1 MLPLKMFGK
10 LDSQKRHIPHYLDRT
25 QLIYTCILFS
35 FSLSLVIHVYRAEVQ
50 RFMIPRFLKQI
61 FKILTWFVNMI
72 HDSWFRFHPRKLIE
86 TYVEFI
92 VNLIHPVQGFVSWKF
107 QRMSLALGL
116 IITYFME
123 YMKVIPPRCKVQF
136 YPSIHPS
143 VRPSVRPSILPSVR
157 PSIHSFNH
165 SFVRSF
171 THSTTHSLNHCS
183 RCLLSFIPS
192 LILFENVSICF

>member
-1 MLPLKMFGK
+1 
-10 LDSQKRHIPHYLDRT
+10 
-25 QLIYTCILFS
+25 
-35 FSLSLVIHVYRAEVQ
+35 
-50 RFMIPRFLKQI
+50 MIPRFLKQI

-123 YMKVIPPRCKVQF
+123 YMNVIPPRCKVQF

-143 VRPSVRPSILPSVR
+143 IRPSVRSSIRPSIHPSVRPSVRPSIHPSVR
-157 PSIHSFNH
+157 PSVRPSFRPSVHPSIHLIIH
-165 SFVRSF
+165 SFVRLLIQQLTLSIIALVVCF
-171 THSTTHSLNHCS
+171 
-183 RCLLSFIPS
+183 LLSPH
-192 LILFENVSICF
+192 LFYLRTFRFVFN

>member
-1 MLPLKMFGK
+1 
-10 LDSQKRHIPHYLDRT
+10 
-25 QLIYTCILFS
+25 
-35 FSLSLVIHVYRAEVQ
+35 
-50 RFMIPRFLKQI
+50 MIPRFLKQI

-86 TYVEFI
+86 TNVEFI

-116 IITYFME
+116 IVTYFME
-123 YMKVIPPRCKVQF
+123 YMNVIPPRCKVQF

-143 VRPSVRPSILPSVR
+143 IRPSVRPSVHPSIRPSVRPSILPSVR

-192 LILFENVSICF
+192 LILFEKVSICF